1 MGFNSILP
9 TRPGTTTKSSL
20 ELMISRAD
28 FVSFLSFA
36 ALIPSVSNAF
46 DGGVGGLGKCDNTQ
60 LIILFSFFLTVFGM
74 SLATCGALT
83 TQ

>member
-9 TRPGTTTKSSL
+9 TMTRHKSSKTTKSSL

-46 DGGVGGLGKCDNTQ
+46 DGGVGGLGKCN
-60 LIILFSFFLTVFGM
+60 
-74 SLATCGALT
+74 
-83 TQ
+83 